1 VRLADLC
8 IRRPVFTVMM
18 IAALVVLGLFS
29 YSRLGVDLF
38 PNVEFPFVVVN
49 TALPG
54 ASPEEVETSLT
65 KPIEEAI
72 NTISGIEELRS
83 INYEGLSSVVVTF
96 TLEKNADV
104 AAQEVRDAVGR
115 VQSSLPDGTDP
126 PVIQKIDPGATPVM
140 SVAVTGDMP
149 LRELTE
155 VAKKRV
161 KENLE
166 TVQGVGKITIVGGR
180 EREIHAVINP
190 LALGAFGLDAKRVKD
205 ALRQQN
211 VEIPGGRVD
220 EGRRELVLRT
230 MGRIDKPRDF
240 ENVVVASVRGVP
252 VRIRDVGRVE
262 DSAQE
267 PRTLARLDGKE
278 AVSLVV
284 QKQSGMNT
292 VKTIE
297 KVKERLRE
305 IAPLLPRGVRASVIR
320 DQSGFILSSVRTVS
334 EHLVLGAILA
344 SIAVLVF
351 MGSVRGTLIAS
362 LAIPASILSTFILID
377 AAAFTLNNMTLLA
390 LALAVGIVI
399 DDAIVVLENIFR
411 HMEER
416 GTPPAQAASEATREI
431 GLAVTATTLS
441 LLIIFLPLAYMG
453 GIIGRFLKSYGLT
466 VAFAIAVSLFVA
478 FTLTPMLCS
487 RFLKVKAGPR
497 GPFEGRVDAL
507 NDFLKRRYGR
517 MVVWSLGHRWIVVLS
532 ALLIVLSTPF
542 LLKRVGKDFL
552 PPDDSGEFEI
562 RFKAPEGTSLEATDG
577 ILRQVE
583 AEARRLPD
591 VESLLS
597 SIGEGDGANVN
608 DAIVYARMKD
618 FRERTHGQFEVM
630 AMARRA
636 LAKYAGLRLSVAP
649 VAMISSGFK
658 NADLTYYLAGP
669 DLEGLRRYSERIV
682 AGLRAVPGI
691 VDVDTSLVFAKPE
704 LKVRIHRDRA
714 QELGV
719 KVEDVALS
727 LRTMVSGEEDVTK
740 YKEGDDLYQ
749 VRLRVDKPFRD
760 RPEAIGALLV
770 PSSKAGV
777 ARLDNLADLVE
788 DKGPSQIDR
797 IDRQRQVGIYA
808 NLQGTAM
815 NVALEKADAIS
826 KSLNMPPGYR
836 TGLTGKS
843 KEFKRMLRSFL
854 TAFLLAFIFMYMILA
869 SQFEHFLHPVVI
881 MLSIP
886 LSVPFAILSLLLLG
900 QHLTIFSIMGVFM
913 LFGIVKKNAILQVDY
928 TNTLRARGLER
939 DQAILEAN
947 QTRLR
952 PILMTTAVLVAAM
965 IPVALGKGPGS
976 ANRATMAVVIV
987 GGQTLCLLIT
997 LLITPVAYS
1006 LFDDAGRWMSAR
1018 FGGKGSGEG

>member
-1 VRLADLC
+1 
-8 IRRPVFTVMM
+8 M
-18 IAALVVLGLFS
+18 IA
-29 YSRLGVDLF
+29 
-38 PNVEFPFVVVN
+38 
-49 TALPG
+49 
-54 ASPEEVETSLT
+54 
-65 KPIEEAI
+65 
-72 NTISGIEELRS
+72 
-83 INYEGLSSVVVTF
+83 
-96 TLEKNADV
+96 
-104 AAQEVRDAVGR
+104 
-115 VQSSLPDGTDP
+115 
-126 PVIQKIDPGATPVM
+126 
-140 SVAVTGDMP
+140 
-149 LRELTE
+149 
-155 VAKKRV
+155 
-161 KENLE
+161 
-166 TVQGVGKITIVGGR
+166 
-180 EREIHAVINP
+180 
-190 LALGAFGLDAKRVKD
+190 
-205 ALRQQN
+205 
-211 VEIPGGRVD
+211 
-220 EGRRELVLRT
+220 
-230 MGRIDKPRDF
+230 
-240 ENVVVASVRGVP
+240 
-252 VRIRDVGRVE
+252 
-262 DSAQE
+262 
-267 PRTLARLDGKE
+267 
-278 AVSLVV
+278 
-284 QKQSGMNT
+284 
-292 VKTIE
+292 
-297 KVKERLRE
+297 
-305 IAPLLPRGVRASVIR
+305 
-320 DQSGFILSSVRTVS
+320 
-334 EHLVLGAILA
+334 
-344 SIAVLVF
+344 
-351 MGSVRGTLIAS
+351 
-362 LAIPASILSTFILID
+362 
-377 AAAFTLNNMTLLA
+377 
-390 LALAVGIVI
+390 
-399 DDAIVVLENIFR
+399 
-411 HMEER
+411 
-416 GTPPAQAASEATREI
+416 
-431 GLAVTATTLS
+431 
-441 LLIIFLPLAYMG
+441 
-453 GIIGRFLKSYGLT
+453 
-466 VAFAIAVSLFVA
+466 
-478 FTLTPMLCS
+478 
-487 RFLKVKAGPR
+487 
-497 GPFEGRVDAL
+497 
-507 NDFLKRRYGR
+507 
-517 MVVWSLGHRWIVVLS
+517 
-532 ALLIVLSTPF
+532 
-542 LLKRVGKDFL
+542 
-552 PPDDSGEFEI
+552 
-562 RFKAPEGTSLEATDG
+562 
-577 ILRQVE
+577 
-583 AEARRLPD
+583 
-591 VESLLS
+591 
-597 SIGEGDGANVN
+597 
-608 DAIVYARMKD
+608 
-618 FRERTHGQFEVM
+618 
-630 AMARRA
+630 
-636 LAKYAGLRLSVAP
+636 
-649 VAMISSGFK
+649 SGFK